1 MPGSSS
7 CISMSVAAR
16 GGTGQGNADKMTRA
30 EAATSGHQPQPGD
43 LIDQDGL
50 CHCFVQTFL
59 WQSRVKSEIDAHEDR
74 TTDRNIFISF
84 WVWL

>member
-30 EAATSGHQPQPGD
+30 EAATSGHQPQRGD

>member
-7 CISMSVAAR
+7 CISMRLDAR
-16 GGTGQGNADKMTRA
+16 GGTGHGNADKMTRA

-84 WVWL
+84 WVSL